1 MSAPD
6 PDRLVAAVADAHGLA
21 WTPSGTASA
30 RSALDRARAR
40 AGERPE
46 PRFHRLLA
54 DTETARS
61 ELVDALTVGES
72 YFFRENAQIDF
83 IRQRV
88 LPDLLA
94 RRPVGHR
101 LRIWSA
107 GCAAGEEPY
116 TLAMVVREQ
125 GLAARTTILGT
136 DASPRRLAA
145 ARRGRYTSWALR
157 STPALSAAAYF
168 QRQEDSFV
176 LSSAIRDAVDFR
188 LLNLAA
194 ETWPSAASG
203 IGGFDLI
210 LCRNVLIYFTDPVVQ
225 SVSTRLLA
233 SLAPGG
239 WLLLGAADP
248 ALRPD
253 GDCETLATGAGLAT
267 RCHDP
272 STVRVTWPPLPF
284 ADRPIG
290 IRAAR
295 PEEAPFVGPPP
306 MPVPLPPSLA
316 PDPPAPAP
324 VATETV
330 EAPPDATAAA
340 RVSSAEVRALLDA
353 GRLLDAQAAS
363 EAAIRD
369 HPLSPDLHHA
379 HAIVLDDAGRLDEAV
394 DAARRAVCLDPMFAV
409 AHLTLGSGL
418 ARRGHDREARRAL
431 SRAVRLLAAMPPDA
445 RPLGAEGETAAALLG
460 LARVHLARLTGRGR
474 PR

>member
-1 MSAPD
+1 MNAPD
-6 PDRLVAAVADAHGLA
+6 PDRMVAAVADAHGLA

-40 AGERPE
+40 AVDRPE

-54 DTETARS
+54 DTESARS

-72 YFFRENAQIDF
+72 YFFRENAQIEF
-83 IRQRV
+83 IRHRV

-145 ARRGRYTSWALR
+145 ARRGRYTPWALR
-157 STPALSAAAYF
+157 STPALSSAAYF
-168 QRQEDSFV
+168 QRQEGSFV
-176 LSSAIRDAVDFR
+176 LSPGIRDAVNFR

-203 IGGFDLI
+203 IHGFDLI
-210 LCRNVLIYFTDPVVQ
+210 VCRNVLIYFTDPVVQ
-225 SVSTRLLA
+225 SVATRLLA
-233 SLAPGG
+233 ALAPGG
-239 WLLLGAADP
+239 WLCLGAADP
-248 ALRPD
+248 ALRAK
-253 GDCETLATGAGLAT
+253 GDCETVATGAGLAT

-272 STVRVTWPPLPF
+272 STVHVTWPPLPF
-284 ADRPIG
+284 LDLQPSVSAEP
-290 IRAAR
+290 
-295 PEEAPFVGPPP
+295 PSEA
-306 MPVPLPPSLA
+306 PSLA
-316 PDPPAPAP
+316 PPPSPVPDPPSVQVATTPPP
-324 VATETV
+324 VARG
-330 EAPPDATAAA
+330 ALDAAGDATAAA
-340 RVSSAEVRALLDA
+340 RASSAQVRALLDA
-353 GRLLDAQAAS
+353 GRLLDAQAVG
-363 EAAIRD
+363 EAAIRA

-394 DAARRAVCLDPMFAV
+394 DAARRAVCLDPLFAV
-409 AHLTLGSGL
+409 AHLTLGSAL
-418 ARRGHDREARRAL
+418 ARRGHGREARRAL
-431 SRAVRLLAAMPPDA
+431 SRAARLLGAMAPEVH
-445 RPLGAEGETAAALLG
+445 PLGAEGETAAALLG
-460 LARVHLARLTGRGR
+460 LARVHLARLADRGR
-474 PR
+474 AG